1 MKRFL
6 IVFSLLLLISPLST
20 TYAAVSLSDSFIA
33 ITDMKTAIQD
43 NDTVSYK
50 THLDELKKSYKVLPK
65 GKDKTLEAK
74 IEKQINILESGAS
87 STKKLNALQTLSEDL
102 VRYEK
107 VLNPEDKNK
116 KRQALKNAMYPVIKD
131 MKSSIQKDDID
142 QAMIDNKTL
151 NTVWTANEKI
161 VRSED
166 IGRYGQIETALMM
179 TRIELS
185 KDTPNKKGALQQLD
199 QLKTEL
205 DDYLAGKKAGKVKNK
220 DATILSTYL
229 TDAIQ
234 QIDDNQLGDAKTTL
248 SQFVVDWPNVEGDI
262 RNSNATLYTKIEQE
276 IPDYAGSL
284 NKDNKNE
291 IKKNLA
297 LINTEIKQAV
307 SKDNYTFIDAAL
319 ILLREGVEALL
330 IIMALLSVTKKA
342 GQRKAAGW
350 IIVGSMIGLLASAL
364 LAIVFNQLFQNIGQ
378 GRELIEAVVGLCSV
392 IFMIFIGAWLHS
404 KSSLANWQKFIDK
417 NMTQAITTGSVL
429 TFSFVSFLSVFREG
443 AETLIFYAG
452 IAGKI
457 SLSQLVIGIITAL
470 VILAVIAVFFDK
482 ITAIIP
488 IRQLFFIMSIF
499 IFLLSFKILGVS
511 IHTLQ
516 VLGIAP
522 TTTIAHLPFISL
534 IGLYPTIETLVPQ
547 LALVMIV
554 VIYFIYSRSKQKNI
568 KIVTEA

>member
-6 IVFSLLLLISPLST
+6 IVFSLLLVLSPLST

-43 NDTVSYK
+43 HDAAAYNK
-50 THLDELKKSYKVLPK
+50 HLAELKQGYASLPK
-65 GKDKTLEAK
+65 GKDKTLEQK
-74 IEKQINILESGAS
+74 IEQQINVLETEKS
-87 STKKLNALQTLSEDL
+87 STTRLDSLQTLSKDL

-116 KRQALKNAMYPVIKD
+116 KRQALKNALYPVIKD
-131 MKSSIQKDDID
+131 MKAAIENNDIK
-142 QAMIDNKTL
+142 QAMRDNKTL

-185 KDTPNKKGALQQLD
+185 KDTPNKDGALKQLD
-199 QLKTEL
+199 QLTTEL
-205 DDYLAGKKAGKVKNK
+205 DDYLAGKKAEKVQDK

-229 TDAIQ
+229 SDAIQ
-234 QIDDNQLGDAKTTL
+234 QIDDHQIDAAKATL

-262 RNSNATLYTKIEQE
+262 RNSNAALYSKIEQK

-284 NKDNKNE
+284 NEQNKE
-291 IKKNLA
+291 DIKKNLT

-307 SKDNYTFIDAAL
+307 SKDHYTFIDAAL

-342 GQRKAAGW
+342 GQRKATGW
-350 IIVGSMIGLLASAL
+350 IIAGSVLGLLASAI
-364 LAIVFNQLFQNIGQ
+364 LAVIFNQLFQNIGQ
-378 GRELIEAVVGLCSV
+378 GRELIEAVVGLCAV
-392 IFMIFIGAWLHS
+392 ILMIFIGTWLHS
-404 KSSLANWQKFIDK
+404 KSSSANWQKFINK
-417 NMTQAITTGSVL
+417 NMSQALTTGSVL

-457 SLSQLVIGIITAL
+457 SLSQLIIGIMIAL
-470 VILAVIAVFFDK
+470 VILLIIAIFFDK
-482 ITAIIP
+482 ITAVIP
-488 IRQLFFIMSIF
+488 IRQLFFIMSLF

-511 IHTLQ
+511 IHTFQ
-516 VLGIAP
+516 VLGMIP
-522 TTTIAHLPFISL
+522 TTTISHLPFVPL
-534 IGLYPTIETLVPQ
+534 IGFYPTVETSVAQ
-547 LALVMIV
+547 LILIIGVA
-554 VIYFIYSRSKQKNI
+554 IYFIYTRKKHSKVNA
-568 KIVTEA
+568 TA